1 MKKGLII
8 FLKIVIFFVGWAVL
22 SGIVNIPSDNPAIW
36 RFFAELIPL
45 VVIILF
51 TIIFLC
57 IEKRTVKIPVI
68 ENVGRGTATGVIVGL
83 AWIGISSGILIFTHQ
98 LTIIKKIEVPMLWLW
113 ITSAFFNVVMQE
125 LLVRGYIYQL
135 LKSKYNIPVAIVVT
149 TAMFTLLHGGA
160 FEVGLLP
167 VINVITMCLFTT
179 ALYESEKTII
189 APTMAHAVWNIIGAI
204 VLGVVSLADDY
215 PRLYTFIP
223 SGNEILSGGN
233 YDIEASVVVLV
244 INIILMLFFYYR
256 YKKKA
261 VNA

>member
-1 MKKGLII
+1 
-8 FLKIVIFFVGWAVL
+8 
-22 SGIVNIPSDNPAIW
+22 
-36 RFFAELIPL
+36 
-45 VVIILF
+45 
-51 TIIFLC
+51 
-57 IEKRTVKIPVI
+57 
-68 ENVGRGTATGVIVGL
+68 
-83 AWIGISSGILIFTHQ
+83 
-98 LTIIKKIEVPMLWLW
+98 
-113 ITSAFFNVVMQE
+113 MQE
-125 LLVRGYIYQL
+125 LLIRGYIYQL
-135 LKSKYNIPVAIVVT
+135 LKSKYNIPVTIVVT
-149 TAMFTLLHGGA
+149 TAIFTLLHGSA